1 MSEGNEF
8 VRMGGGQSDMG
19 KEARKMS
26 RRIHF
31 FNFLENLVW
40 RLAHWVF
47 DSVARTHSF
56 FYFAITI

>member
-1 MSEGNEF
+1 MSEGNDF

-26 RRIHF
+26 RRIYF

-40 RLAHWVF
+40 MLAH
-47 DSVARTHSF
+47 
-56 FYFAITI
+56 